1 MHTCPLVS
9 VFNEYIYIRYGRKIG
24 FSWMYDWCWHSQV
37 VANNLIVKSV
47 QKMTFCHAEFGRNGA
62 EKNPFFAII
71 RISING
77 FSRKKTY
84 NQEKTTHIFHTK
96 QWILEKKNMVTSNLA
111 FSIQPKEKRAPP
123 SQHTLK
129 ISPMEVGSSKALCL
143 ATIPEL
149 APDLHMAC
157 DPCHDSFSCF
167 RFSADGDFVVWFQ
180 KKLKVGLK
188 ERGLLVQSFFSLL
201 LVVVAH
207 QL

>member
-96 QWILEKKNMVTSNLA
+96 QWIFEKKHGNFQLGIFDTTEGKTGPTFSTHTGNL
-111 FSIQPKEKRAPP
+111 SD
-123 SQHTLK
+123 
-129 ISPMEVGSSKALCL
+129 GSWIIKGL
-143 ATIPEL
+143 
-149 APDLHMAC
+149 M
-157 DPCHDSFSCF
+157 PCHNS
-167 RFSADGDFVVWFQ
+167 G
-180 KKLKVGLK
+180 VGT
-188 ERGLLVQSFFSLL
+188 
-201 LVVVAH
+201 
-207 QL
+207 